1 MGILTRYLIRAHAG
15 PFFFALTALTS
26 MLFLNAIAQRLED
39 LAGKGLTMDVI
50 LDFLVLS
57 IPHTVA
63 LTLPMAVL
71 VSVLYAWSDLTA
83 NNEITAM
90 KAGGISPQ
98 RLLLPMVGV
107 GTIIALG
114 MLVFNDRV
122 LPESNHRLKNLL
134 IDINRKSPTF
144 ALREGVV
151 NPIESQVSGQRF
163 FLQATRIDNASNEL
177 FDVVIVDSNDP
188 LTYRST
194 VADSGMMAFNAS
206 RTDLYLTLY
215 DGVVYESSQDPPGSF
230 QKAFFDKQIVPLRGI
245 ANELDR
251 QFNASDRGDREMTL
265 DMLAAAADERAAQLA
280 EVRRESRD
288 LAHYAVLAA
297 LGRPVPDTIDMN
309 VRAMVNV
316 PGQGGVSIENDP
328 LARRDYLVQRTVM
341 SSSTNNTRVWAL
353 EQAVNR
359 FRVEIHKKW
368 SLAVACVVFV
378 MLGAPLAVRFP
389 RGGLGLVIAASSVI
403 FAIYWVGLI
412 AGEKLSDRGVAPPA
426 VSMWIPNVVFGLS
439 ALLLVRRMG
448 REAATMRGG
457 GWDEIWFGARQAL
470 ARPFRRRPARRPEP
484 A

>member
-1 MGILTRYLIRAHAG
+1 
-15 PFFFALTALTS
+15 
-26 MLFLNAIAQRLED
+26 
-39 LAGKGLTMDVI
+39 
-50 LDFLVLS
+50 
-57 IPHTVA
+57 
-63 LTLPMAVL
+63 
-71 VSVLYAWSDLTA
+71 
-83 NNEITAM
+83 
-90 KAGGISPQ
+90 
-98 RLLLPMVGV
+98 
-107 GTIIALG
+107 
-114 MLVFNDRV
+114 
-122 LPESNHRLKNLL
+122 
-134 IDINRKSPTF
+134 
-144 ALREGVV
+144 
-151 NPIESQVSGQRF
+151 
-163 FLQATRIDNASNEL
+163 
-177 FDVVIVDSNDP
+177 
-188 LTYRST
+188 
-194 VADSGMMAFNAS
+194 MMAFNAS

-215 DGVVYESSQDPPGSF
+215 DGVVYESSQDPPGSV
-230 QKAFFDKQIVPLRGI
+230 QKAVFDKQIVPLRGI